1 MRHLPILAAALAL
14 LTACNASKDKKEEER
29 DERGQAELTENYVDT
44 MTLHLTDF
52 NREVVCNGH
61 LRAKV
66 KTQLVPRHTD
76 AVTSIYVREGQWV
89 EKGALLAITDET
101 QYARE
106 VERAERDVE
115 KTRVDLADKL
125 ITMGYD
131 IGADLTPGSDVP
143 EDILRRAEVTSGY
156 YTARYQ
162 LETARQNLADCRLTA
177 PATGRIAD
185 ITAQLHQRADK
196 FCNIIDDTE
205 FDVEFNVLEA
215 ELAVIHR
222 GQRVRVSPFVDDSL
236 VVNGHVMSVNPSVD
250 DKGMV
255 KVTARVKGNP
265 DLLDGMNVRVVV
277 ERNVPRMFVVPK
289 DAVVERDGY
298 NVIFLYDHGHA
309 RWTYVDILHSNIGS
323 HAITGCARKET
334 ELHEGDIVITS
345 GNMNLAD
352 DTKRGTEAEKLVP
365 RRYITRHT

>member
-1 MRHLPILAAALAL
+1 MRHLPAIVAALVL
-14 LTACNASKDKKEEER
+14 LTACNASKDKKEENN
-29 DERGQAELTENYVDT
+29 ERGQAELTENYVDT
-44 MTLHLTDF
+44 MTLRLTDF

-61 LRAKV
+61 LRARM
-66 KTQLVPRHTD
+66 KTQLVPHHTD

-89 EKGALLAITDET
+89 DRGTLLAVTDEA

-106 VERAERDVE
+106 VERAEREVE
-115 KTRVDLADKL
+115 KTHVDLADKL

-131 IGADLTPGSDVP
+131 VDTDLTPRGNIP
-143 EDILRRAEVTSGY
+143 EDILRRVEVTSGHY
-156 YTARYQ
+156 SARYQ
-162 LETARQNLADCRLTA
+162 LQTALQNLSDCRLKA

-205 FDVEFNVLEA
+205 FDVEFSVLEA
-215 ELAVIHR
+215 ELAVIR
-222 GQRVRVSPFVDDSL
+222 PGQCVHVSPFVDDSL
-236 VVNGHVMSVNPSVD
+236 VVDGRVMSVNPSVN

-255 KVTARVKGNP
+255 KVTARVKGQP
-265 DLLDGMNVRVVV
+265 ELLDGMNVRVVV
-277 ERNVPRMFVVPK
+277 ERSVPRMFVVPK

-298 NVIFLYDHGHA
+298 NVVFLYDGGYA
-309 RWTYVDILHSNIGS
+309 RWTYVDILHSNIS
-323 HAITGCARKET
+323 HHAVTGCARKET

-352 DTKRGTEAEKLVP
+352 DTKVELKQKN
-365 RRYITRHT
+365 